1 MVRPGPRQ
9 SDAPTAFLGG
19 ALQPA
24 SFSIEDLEEYHGGAI
39 IFKMNYEGTLRPAD
53 LGDLT
58 PAPGHVDLA
67 RSDDRDL
74 RSGREGAAVGVLQ
87 PELQRPARRHLEGEG
102 GRKAD
107 PRAWGHGGV
116 KHELTGGALGVDS
129 RRNDA
134 HRRDSPVS
142 AAAPSVSLDALFPRA
157 LDSVIQGQWKPRR
170 RPLILGPRC
179 LLPSTL
185 ISAAGD

>member
-1 MVRPGPRQ
+1 MGRPGPRQ
-9 SDAPTAFLGG
+9 SDAPAAFLGA
-19 ALQPA
+19 ALQLA
-24 SFSIEDLEEYHGGAI
+24 SFSIEDLEEHQGGAI
-39 IFKMNYEGTLRPAD
+39 VFKINYEGTPHAAD
-53 LGDLT
+53 PGDLT
-58 PAPGHVDLA
+58 PASGHIDLA

-129 RRNDA
+129 RRNNA

-142 AAAPSVSLDALFPRA
+142 AAAPSCSTPSSPGPSIRA
-157 LDSVIQGQWKPRR
+157 YRGSGN
-170 RPLILGPRC
+170 LGGGR
-179 LLPSTL
+179 SY
-185 ISAAGD
+185 